1 MHLIDVIGGR
11 DGPRCGK
18 RATHRASGKGAAQ
31 GNKRQTQGLTTQGA
45 NGELRDER
53 ISASCVGVPACLPGS
68 EWGGGGRAET
78 WHAFC
83 LAGNVEWAVVLRPR
97 VRLRRT
103 LQRRGAD

>member
-31 GNKRQTQGLTTQGA
+31 GNKRQTQGLTTQGS

-68 EWGGGGRAET
+68 ECGVGGRAET
-78 WHAFC
+78 EGPPQKDPAT
-83 LAGNVEWAVVLRPR
+83 A
-97 VRLRRT
+97 
-103 LQRRGAD
+103 RRGLGLATNFGRRNKWRRV